1 MDNITD
7 EIRLADMTET
17 SNEASFH
24 KPTRRERF
32 WRAIGFRYHFT
43 DLPEGIHEDLPGWM
57 MTKSFIH
64 FSVAD
69 RLRLLLTGRIYM
81 DMRQATNVAVAK
93 ACSALSFR
101 IAAPGDKGDSHD

>member
-43 DLPEGIHEDLPGWM
+43 DLPEGIHEGLGEVVVHVHCWRHCRPRLDGPHL
-57 MTKSFIH
+57 
-64 FSVAD
+64 D
-69 RLRLLLTGRIYM
+69 RARNRKRAVRRLARDAQLAPEEMQGVRGGDVPLGRM
-81 DMRQATNVAVAK
+81 
-93 ACSALSFR
+93 
-101 IAAPGDKGDSHD
+101 